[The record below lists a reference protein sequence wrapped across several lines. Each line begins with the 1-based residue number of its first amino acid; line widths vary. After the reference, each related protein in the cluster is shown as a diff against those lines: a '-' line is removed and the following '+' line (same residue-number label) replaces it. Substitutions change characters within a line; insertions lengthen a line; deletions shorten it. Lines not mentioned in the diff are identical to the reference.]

1 MPFASESQRR
11 WMYANEPEMAAEW
24 QKETPK
30 EKKLP
35 KHVEKKADL
44 NEILTM
50 LLTGGGLGAAGGATL
65 AHKYHKRKMP
75 QYEEKGSI
83 RGYEEGFADAGRT
96 LQDQLQASMAP
107 YVQSITRRKEDLAKA
122 ASFARTKQGNELL
135 NSLMEQAGGFLP
147 KIPTPPEVSDS
158 SGTPFGQAMDAM
170 SGAGKSIFGTP
181 NIPDQIELGN
191 FRGSLPDSFYNSDHM
206 QDFMQQQG
214 INKEQFEQM
223 FMPGARMTMPGEPI
237 REAASAAQVAA
248 PLSALGLGAGA
259 LTKSMLK
266 GRRHLELLQAMKGV
280 GGTKLSS
287 ASIALSLMTK
297 SSGVIPIPA
306 GSAYRRMEQPP
317 GMRSEAATPAK
328 PNAFGRL
335 LDRVAANMPKA
346 APQASPARQAPTL
359 RPQTPMIDLD
369 AIHQSLRSGA
379 DELAAAHPSLGG
391 QQHPESVS
399 LPEFGPR
406 GEDAMLAMMARKN
419 MPTQEVPNAP
429 FSQFIQ
435 EFKNKQRAPL
445 W

>member
-135 NSLMEQAGGFLP
+135 NSLMEQAGEFLP

-297 SSGVIPIPA
+297 SAAMPSWVTNAGKAVNRLVGRTANSMPVAGDVGYRGSIPD
-306 GSAYRRMEQPP
+306 QP
-317 GMRSEAATPAK
+317 GATEAAPAASQK
-328 PNAFGRL
+328 PPLLNA
-335 LDRVAANMPKA
+335 AAPAA
-346 APQASPARQAPTL
+346 APQPQVNPNFRF
-359 RPQTPMIDLD
+359 RP
-369 AIHQSLRSGA
+369 
-379 DELAAAHPSLGG
+379 
-391 QQHPESVS
+391 
-399 LPEFGPR
+399 
-406 GEDAMLAMMARKN
+406 GEEAMWPQEVQPVNFTRMLAEMQAKG
-419 MPTQEVPNAP
+419 VPENLSAFP
-429 FSQFIQ
+429 KTKRIPGGAGTRGGRLNDMLAGLDFG
-435 EFKNKQRAPL
+435 
-445 W
+445 